1 MSLHVSKKC
10 RNKLTSHS
18 VFFQNVFFVCFNFL
32 FARQTR
38 CLDFYSHK
46 IFNADAFFE
55 MQHLQFLTCYSV
67 SLAPFIRKV
76 VSFFK
81 TVFFLHREPGDN
93 QQHQLAGTIGIP
105 MCQAMLEYN
114 QGNYG
119 QTVELLYPL
128 RYRMVDIGGS
138 DAQVSLKEFINC

>member
-1 MSLHVSKKC
+1 M
-10 RNKLTSHS
+10 
-18 VFFQNVFFVCFNFL
+18 
-32 FARQTR
+32 
-38 CLDFYSHK
+38 
-46 IFNADAFFE
+46 
-55 MQHLQFLTCYSV
+55 
-67 SLAPFIRKV
+67 
-76 VSFFK
+76 
-81 TVFFLHREPGDN
+81 FFLHREPGDN

-114 QGNYG
+114 QGNYS